1 MTKKTRRF
9 SLVVLSSSSSL
20 RLHAQKTMAFSFSRS
35 SSSSS
40 SLVVLSLDVRVL
52 PTLSSFSAVSLP
64 RVDKNLPLLRIS
76 SVLSLEQLQQ
86 QQQQQQVVVP
96 LQFALWKLLAWRH
109 RFLRSKLVSTSLEK
123 TKKPLFGCCFFRRR
137 LRLNRHQLLPP
148 TSLPS
153 REKNSRRRPIQIA
166 RRDQFL
172 STALFF

>member
-52 PTLSSFSAVSLP
+52 PTLSSFSAVSPP
-64 RVDKNLPLLRIS
+64 RRKNLPLLRIS
-76 SVLSLEQLQQ
+76 SVFLERL

-109 RFLRSKLVSTSLEK
+109 QFLRSKLVSTSLEK
-123 TKKPLFGCCFFRRR
+123 TKKPLFGCCFFRPFR
-137 LRLNRHQLLPP
+137 RLNRHQLLPP

-153 REKNSRRRPIQIA
+153 REKNSRRRPIQIV